1 MKNTNKNA
9 NRVFCI
15 LLAISIILIILRLTP
30 TIQAIKQLA
39 YSMLI
44 PDIKISSNLFSK
56 TGNVL
61 LNLSNIMK
69 VNQENIE
76 LKNTNFQL
84 MQQLSNLEIISE
96 ENIRLKNLLNV
107 KENKIL
113 KPVFANVIVREPTQW
128 YKLVIIDKGYQDG
141 IELDNAVVAVLS
153 NGQTCVFGRIVE
165 VYSSTS
171 KVALITNPLFSFPVQ
186 IKNTNVDCVCDGYD
200 NQYLKLSFIPQS
212 AKLKIHDIIVTSPLS
227 DIFERGISVG
237 IIVDIVKNNYGDY
250 QEVIVEPYTQTQS
263 IYEVAVLVKK

>member
-1 MKNTNKNA
+1 MMNTNKNA

-15 LLAISIILIILRLTP
+15 LLVISIILIVLRLTP

-39 YSMLI
+39 YSILI
-44 PDIKISSNLFSK
+44 PDIKISSTLFSK
-56 TGNVL
+56 TGNFL
-61 LNLSNIMK
+61 LNLSNIIK

-84 MQQLSNLEIISE
+84 MQQLSNSEIISE

-128 YKLVIIDKGYQDG
+128 YKLVIIDKGSQDG
-141 IELDNAVVAVLS
+141 IELDNSVVAVLS
-153 NGQTCVFGRIVE
+153 NGQTCIFGRVVE

-171 KVALITNPLFSFPVQ
+171 KVALVTNPLFSLPVQ
-186 IKNTNVDCVCDGYD
+186 IKDSNIDCVCDGYD

-212 AKLKIHDIIVTSPLS
+212 AKLKLKDKIVTSPLS
-227 DIFERGISVG
+227 DVFEKGINVG
-237 IIVDIVKNNYGDY
+237 TIIDIVKNNYGDY
-250 QEVIVEPYTQTQS
+250 QEVIVEPYSQTQS
-263 IYEVAVLVKK
+263 VYEVAVLVKK

>member
-1 MKNTNKNA
+1 MMNTNKNA

-15 LLAISIILIILRLTP
+15 LLAISIILIVLRLTP

-39 YSMLI
+39 YSVLV

-56 TGNVL
+56 TSNFL
-61 LNLSNIMK
+61 FNLSNIIK
-69 VNQENIE
+69 VNQENVE
-76 LKNTNFQL
+76 LKNTNVQL
-84 MQQLSNLEIISE
+84 IQQLTNSQVILE
-96 ENIRLKNLLNV
+96 ENIRLKNLLNI
-107 KENKIL
+107 KENKSL

-128 YKLVIIDKGYQDG
+128 YKLVIIDKGSNDG
-141 IELDNAVVAVLS
+141 IEIDNSVISVLS

-171 KVALITNPLFSFPVQ
+171 KVALVTNPLFSLPVQ
-186 IKNTNVDCVCDGYD
+186 IKDSNIDCVCDGYD

-212 AKLKIHDIIVTSPLS
+212 AKLKLKDKIVTSPLS
-227 DIFERGISVG
+227 DVFEKGINVG
-237 IIVDIVKNNYGDY
+237 TIIDIVKNNYGDY